1 MIKIIPYNN
10 THQNG
15 INKMMHDIALEF
27 DENIFSK
34 PTNVTPII
42 PDTYWVAIIDDE
54 IIGTAGVLRVE
65 NNFAVLKN
73 MMLKKERRGKAIGIS
88 KALLETVINW
98 CENNQISKIYLG
110 TMTQFKAAQLF
121 YSNNGFKR
129 ISKHNLPE
137 KFSNN
142 PLDDV
147 FFVKDIT
154 TFI

>member
-1 MIKIIPYNN
+1 MIKIVPYKS

-15 INKMMHDIALEF
+15 IDCMMTGIALEF
-27 DENIFSK
+27 DEDIS
-34 PTNVTPII
+34 PTPKNVTPII
-42 PDTYWVAIIDDE
+42 PDMYWVAIIGDE
-54 IIGTAGVLRVE
+54 IIGTAGVLSIG

-73 MMLKKERRGKAIGIS
+73 MMLKKEHRGKTIGIS
-88 KALLETVINW
+88 KTLLETVINW

-121 YSNNGFKR
+121 YINNGFKR

-137 KFSNN
+137 NFANN

-147 FFVKDIT
+147 FFVKNIT